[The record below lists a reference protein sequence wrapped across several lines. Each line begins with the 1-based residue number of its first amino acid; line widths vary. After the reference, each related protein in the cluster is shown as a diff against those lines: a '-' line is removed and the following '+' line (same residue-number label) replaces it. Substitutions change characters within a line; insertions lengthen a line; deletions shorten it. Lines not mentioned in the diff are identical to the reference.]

1 MNKAPP
7 FEKGWKHSDGVKA
20 GMGRGD
26 EKLGSEVPGCEVA
39 TTIYIMDSLKCIQN
53 LGS

>member
-26 EKLGSEVPGCEVA
+26 EKLGSEVA